1 MPGKI
6 KRSRCPLNYG
16 IEVFGDQWS
25 LLLIREL
32 ILKGKRTFNE
42 LLQVDEHISTNILT
56 SRLRHLKREGL
67 IKSERH
73 PQHKQKRLF
82 GLTPRGLDLLPI
94 IVEIGLWSDK
104 HGRNLW
110 EAQRILFG
118 NRGKVDAKTRKE
130 LYQSVAK
137 AHGIDV

>member
-1 MPGKI
+1 MPRKI
-6 KRSRCPLNYG
+6 KRSQCPLNYG

-56 SRLRHLKREGL
+56 SRLRHLKKVGL

-82 GLTPRGLDLLPI
+82 SLTPRGLDLLPV

-104 HGRNLW
+104 HGKNLR

-118 NRGKVDAKTRKE
+118 DQGKADAKGRKE
-130 LYQSVAK
+130 LYQTVAK
-137 AHGIDV
+137 AHGIEV